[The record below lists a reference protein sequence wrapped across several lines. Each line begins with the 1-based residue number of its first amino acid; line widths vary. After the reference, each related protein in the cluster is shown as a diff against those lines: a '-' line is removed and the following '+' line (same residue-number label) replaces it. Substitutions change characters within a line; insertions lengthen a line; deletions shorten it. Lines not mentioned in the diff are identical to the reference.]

1 MLINQLV
8 NLTPARRQS
17 NFLDNSSSG
26 FLWSVLS
33 PWDRKDIACDK
44 QNGYNS
50 ALTKAKMPH
59 GTDIFLLELFAIFV
73 WAKVFGEI
81 FEQMSLPGVLGE
93 ILAGI
98 VLGPHATGLVNPSDT
113 VGSIAEIGAIFLL
126 FTVGLETRP
135 SDLIRVGGSAL
146 GVATAG
152 IAVPFVLGFSFL
164 ALRGE
169 PNHEALFVAAAMVAT
184 SVGITARVMSD
195 MNVLHTRVARIILGA
210 AVFDDILG
218 MVLLTIVTGA
228 ATGQR
233 FHWMH
238 VGIVVAEALGFAIFM
253 IFIGPR
259 IVRRIKPRLQKMSTH
274 DAPLILALAICLGLS
289 VAATK
294 IGMAAI
300 IGAFFAGLVFADYDH
315 EWKITPRAHGI
326 NEFLA
331 PFFFFVMGSRLDIN
345 LFDRKVLV
353 TAIIISILAIISK
366 VVGCGLPVIRS
377 GWQQALQV
385 GVGMTPRGEVALIV
399 ALIGLQ
405 MNAISQQAYAYVI
418 FMTGIT
424 TLLAP
429 VVLRYLFRYSPQE
442 AVQTEIEEE
451 ISRSPLG

>member
-1 MLINQLV
+1 MRRGALPVAPLIVQ
-8 NLTPARRQS
+8 A
-17 NFLDNSSSG
+17 
-26 FLWSVLS
+26 
-33 PWDRKDIACDK
+33 
-44 QNGYNS
+44 
-50 ALTKAKMPH
+50 MPH

-98 VLGPHATGLVNPSDT
+98 VLGPHATGLVNPGET

-126 FTVGLETRP
+126 FTVGLETKP
-135 SDLIRVGGSAL
+135 TDLIRVGRSSL
-146 GVATAG
+146 GVAVAG
-152 IAVPFVLGFSFL
+152 VAVPFGLGFGYL

-169 PNHEALFVAAAMVAT
+169 PRHEAVFVAAAMVAT

-195 MNVLHTRVARIILGA
+195 MHVLHTRVARIILGA

-218 MVLLTIVTGA
+218 MVLLTIVTGMA
-228 ATGQR
+228 AGQA
-233 FHWMH
+233 FQWLHI
-238 VGIVVAEALGFAIFM
+238 GILVAESVGFAIFM

-259 IVRRIKPRLQKMSTH
+259 IVNRMKPGLERMNTH

-300 IGAFFAGLVFADYDH
+300 IGAFFAGLVFADYDP
-315 EWKITPRAHGI
+315 EWKLTPRAHGI

-331 PFFFFVMGSRLDIN
+331 PFFFFVMGSKLDIN
-345 LFDRKVLV
+345 LFNGEVIL
-353 TAIIISILAIISK
+353 TATVITILAVFSK
-366 VVGCGLPVIRS
+366 VVGCGLPILHE
-377 GWQQALQV
+377 GWREALQV

-418 FMTGIT
+418 FMTGVT
-424 TLLAP
+424 TLIAP
-429 VVLRYLFRYSPQE
+429 VILRYLFRHTGDIIPS
-442 AVQTEIEEE
+442 EIEEE
-451 ISRSPLG
+451 VSRSPLG